1 MSGGLLK
8 PEKDFTKDADKLIPE
23 AEGLAKVRS
32 DTEYPSNS
40 ETNVT
45 DSRPMSRERSISCW
59 VWRSN
64 RDRYD
69 AECHPHGR
77 STETNTNSL
86 IQASDL
92 ATTSRLLIAIVTI
105 SKNAGDWNLLNDQVL
120 LLSKKHA
127 QLKQATT
134 KMVQTV
140 MTFLDETP
148 SVEVKMSVIETLRT
162 VTEGKVGREP
172 LHIERSDANNS

>member
-1 MSGGLLK
+1 M
-8 PEKDFTKDADKLIPE
+8 F
-23 AEGLAKVRS
+23 
-32 DTEYPSNS
+32 
-40 ETNVT
+40 
-45 DSRPMSRERSISCW
+45 RERLISCW

-69 AECHPHGR
+69 AECPLHHISAQTDLAP
-77 STETNTNSL
+77 L
-86 IQASDL
+86 FQASDL
-92 ATTSRLLIAIVTI
+92 ASTSRILIAIVTI
-105 SKNAGDWNLLNDQVL
+105 CKNAGDWNLLNDQVL

-148 SVEVKMSVIETLRT
+148 NQEVKLSLIETLRT
-162 VTEGKVGREP
+162 VTEGKVGQDPIQTMFAYVTLINYKDLR
-172 LHIERSDANNS
+172 